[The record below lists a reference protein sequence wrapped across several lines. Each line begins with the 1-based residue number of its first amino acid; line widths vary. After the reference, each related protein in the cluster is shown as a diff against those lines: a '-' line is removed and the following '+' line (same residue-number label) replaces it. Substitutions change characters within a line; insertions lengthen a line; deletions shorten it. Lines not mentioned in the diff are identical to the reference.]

1 MAEETVLIRFKSED
15 DASKATKAVNDGLDD
30 VVTKSGKAS
39 SSFSGMGTMMT
50 GVLQGIGQGI
60 AGIAMDLGKQAL
72 GAVTDFVSEGIK
84 GAAEFDAVFAQTK
97 AVVASTGEAAG
108 IAAEEMAEMA
118 ASMSASAGE
127 SLFSDDAI
135 LGATNVLAT
144 FTNIKGQNFGTATQ
158 SILDMSQALGMDLES
173 AAMQVGKALNDP
185 VAGLAA
191 LSRSGVQF
199 TAEQEAMI
207 KAMVEA
213 GNVAGAQE
221 VMMAE
226 LNTQFGGS
234 AAAAVDTY
242 AGQQIILKEKM
253 DDISSTLGE
262 ALMPILME
270 FGTFMADT
278 VMPILADVIEGIS
291 RWISSTQEAG
301 ATSGVFDTI
310 RNAIAAVPGV
320 IETLN
325 GVLATVL
332 VFLQPLTDAATTFGT
347 IFLTAMTSAGGAI
360 AEYLGSPAV
369 QGYLAVLQTA
379 LGALATLVRDVLV
392 LAFQALTIAWQL
404 LTDGFT
410 IAWPYIQTV
419 LDTFYSLA
427 TTVMGAVTGIL
438 TALSQL
444 VTGDFSGAF
453 ETMKTTV
460 GTTLEDLW
468 NFFITLDKN
477 LLSFFDEIIPEALA
491 LGTSLMQ
498 GIANGISSGA
508 TLLKDAAMTA
518 AKAAYQAILDFFGI
532 ESPSK
537 LMHDMV
543 GINVS
548 KGIAGGIKDGIP
560 EVIGASEQAAM
571 SAAQTVNNFTFSAS
585 YANTQ
590 SESSLINDARAW
602 MMTMG
607 DA

>member
-15 DASKATKAVNDGLDD
+15 DATKTTKAVNDGLDD
-30 VVTKSGKAS
+30 VSTKAGKAS

-278 VMPILADVIEGIS
+278 VMPILANVIEGIS

-301 ATSGVFDTI
+301 TTSGVFDTI
-310 RNAIAAVPGV
+310 RNAIAAVPG
-320 IETLN
+320 ILDQLSQ
-325 GVLATVL
+325 GLATVGT
-332 VFLQPLTDAATTFGT
+332 FLQPLTDAFMNWVGVVVPA
-347 IFLTAMTSAGGAI
+347 IVSAGTAI

-369 QGYLAVLQTA
+369 QGYLATLQTA
-379 LGALATLVRDVLV
+379 FTALATLIMDVVV
-392 LAFQALTIAWQL
+392 LAFNLSAIAWQYL
-404 LTDGFT
+404 SDAFT
-410 IAWPYIQTV
+410 IAWPYIKTV

-427 TTVMGAVTGIL
+427 TIVMGAVTGIL
-438 TALSQL
+438 TALSQ
-444 VTGDFSGAF
+444 VVKGYFSGAF

-460 GTTLEDLW
+460 GTALEDLW
-468 NFFITLDKN
+468 EFFKTLDKN
-477 LLSFFDEIIPEALA
+477 LLTFFDTIKPEALK

-498 GIANGISSGA
+498 GIADGISNGA
-508 TLLKDAAMTA
+508 QLLKDAAMTA

>member
-15 DASKATKAVNDGLDD
+15 DATKTTKAVNDGLDD
-30 VVTKSGKAS
+30 VSTKAGKAS

-108 IAAEEMAEMA
+108 LAAEDIAEMA
-118 ASMSASAGE
+118 SSMSASAGE

-158 SILDMSQALGMDLES
+158 SILDMSQALGMDLDS

-199 TAEQEAMI
+199 TEEQEAMI

-301 ATSGVFDTI
+301 TTSGVFDTI

-347 IFLTAMTSAGGAI
+347 TVVTAMTSAGGAI

-438 TALSQL
+438 TALSQV

-468 NFFITLDKN
+468 EFFITLDKN